1 MDDVTSISMK
11 GLDVADA
18 SVRYINAEWRDKD
31 ESPRIGS
38 KETRRANTSF
48 QPIKVHNAR
57 PRFATSLLYLR
68 CPERGGGETLF
79 GSDAEA
85 GAVLLAEGAEST
97 LDDAAARHHETVRA
111 LEASARPLVPAAVG
125 TLLLFFVRLSLSL
138 FLQQLTSEDE
148 SVFF

>member
-38 KETRRANTSF
+38 KETSRANTSF

-57 PRFATSLLYLR
+57 PRF
-68 CPERGGGETLF
+68 
-79 GSDAEA
+79 EA
-85 GAVLLAEGAEST
+85 GEINLDQNGFT
-97 LDDAAARHHETVRA
+97 LSSNCATVPITATMTR
-111 LEASARPLVPAAVG
+111 
-125 TLLLFFVRLSLSL
+125 FVRNI
-138 FLQQLTSEDE
+138 TRR
-148 SVFF
+148 